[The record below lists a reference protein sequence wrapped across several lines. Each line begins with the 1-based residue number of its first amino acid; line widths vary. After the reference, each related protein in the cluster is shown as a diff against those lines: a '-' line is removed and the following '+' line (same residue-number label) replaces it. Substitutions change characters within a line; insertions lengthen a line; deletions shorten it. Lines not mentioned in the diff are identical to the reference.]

1 MGLLSLSLSL
11 SLAGVGSLGP
21 PPSLSPPSTTTNEF
35 RTLLSHF
42 AIPLSDADFDALVRH
57 IDVDGDGTIDKTE
70 FFSHFGVEATYL
82 RTEA

>member
-1 MGLLSLSLSL
+1 MGLLPLSLSRCRGGGKL
-11 SLAGVGSLGP
+11 RSPL
-21 PPSLSPPSTTTNEF
+21 PPSLPSTTTNEF